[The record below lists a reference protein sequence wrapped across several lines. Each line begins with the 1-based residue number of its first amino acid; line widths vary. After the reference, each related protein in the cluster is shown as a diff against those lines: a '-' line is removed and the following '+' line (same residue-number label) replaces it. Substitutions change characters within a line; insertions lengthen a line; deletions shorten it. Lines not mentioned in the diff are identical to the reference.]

1 MSITETTDTWT
12 AAMTEALNTKILRL
26 IPGKALGSCLL
37 KQEQVWVTKM
47 PMADGTISFGTPKT
61 VTHEIITRMVTFQGI
76 L

>member
-1 MSITETTDTWT
+1 
-12 AAMTEALNTKILRL
+12 
-26 IPGKALGSCLL
+26 
-37 KQEQVWVTKM
+37 VWATKM